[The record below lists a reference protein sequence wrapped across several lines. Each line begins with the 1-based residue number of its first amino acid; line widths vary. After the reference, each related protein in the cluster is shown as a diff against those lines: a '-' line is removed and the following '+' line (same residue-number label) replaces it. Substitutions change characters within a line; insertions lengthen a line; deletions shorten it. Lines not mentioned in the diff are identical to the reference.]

1 MKKNR
6 PSNLKR
12 LTDAALRINA
22 AARREVDKEL
32 ARDLAFIIREL
43 QKVERKLKGH
53 AAKRNKKRA

>member
-22 AARREVDKEL
+22 AARREVDKEI
-32 ARDLAFIIREL
+32 ARDLAFTIRQL
-43 QKVERKLKGH
+43 QKVERKLKSRT
-53 AAKRNKKRA
+53 AKRNKKRA

>member
-6 PSNLKR
+6 TSNLKR

-32 ARDLAFIIREL
+32 ARDLTFIIREL
-43 QKVERKLKGH
+43 QKIERKLKGH
-53 AAKRNKKRA
+53 TTKLNKKKA